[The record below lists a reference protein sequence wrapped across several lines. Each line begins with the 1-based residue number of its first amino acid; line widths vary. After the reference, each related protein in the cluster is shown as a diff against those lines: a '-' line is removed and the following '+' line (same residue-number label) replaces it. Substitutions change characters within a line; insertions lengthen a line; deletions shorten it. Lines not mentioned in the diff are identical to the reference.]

1 MKELIVSIL
10 GAAIERAR
18 AAGDLSSPAA
28 SIGVEAPKD
37 PAHGDIASNVALAMA
52 RAEKKAPKLIAESI
66 KRYVELPP
74 EVSEVS
80 VAGPGFI
87 NFRMASSYWHS
98 EMRAAATSG
107 AAFWKPRAW
116 ELRPG
121 AGKKIQVEFLS
132 ANPTGPLTVGHGRN
146 ACLAMRSRAYTKRR
160 AST

>member
-52 RAEKKAPKLIAESI
+52 RAEKKAPKLIGETI

-87 NFRMASSYWHS
+87 NFRMAPSYWHS

-107 AAFWKPRAW
+107 AAFWKPREW

-146 ACLAMRSRAYTKRR
+146 SVLGC
-160 AST
+160 